1 MNRVTLARSM
11 TSGVGVHRYL
21 PGMASPIFWRV
32 SREPHDVD
40 SLAPRPHDEHERP
53 IEEGRVDEFLTMD
66 EIEARY
72 APDLVLIAEPK
83 TDEMQRV
90 LGGKIVFHGPDGDE
104 CWHKA
109 RELNLDRVAVRFLGE
124 YPEH

>member
-1 MNRVTLARSM
+1 M
-11 TSGVGVHRYL
+11 
-21 PGMASPIFWRV
+21 
-32 SREPHDVD
+32 
-40 SLAPRPHDEHERP
+40 
-53 IEEGRVDEFLTMD
+53 DEFLTMD

-124 YPEH
+124 YPEHMVLGL